1 MKTAGSSIKS
11 GSPEKLSLLSRAAY
25 GSGGA
30 AEVVM
35 ANLVIILALPIF
47 NLGLGID
54 AGLIGLALF
63 IQKFWDA
70 ISDPD
75 RKSVV

>member
-1 MKTAGSSIKS
+1 METANTALKSSS
-11 GSPEKLSLLSRAAY
+11 SDKLSLFSKAAY

-30 AEVVM
+30 AECMM

-54 AGLIGLALF
+54 AGLISLALF
-63 IQKFWDA
+63 IQ
-70 ISDPD
+70 
-75 RKSVV
+75 